1 MKSKN
6 VITAALALL
15 VSTACSGG
23 EKQKVMATKTLD
35 ITKEHC
41 PMTFVKTKIEL
52 SKLNEGD
59 ILEVLLSEGE
69 PLDNVPRNA
78 KEQGYNILSVEHV
91 EGTTHKVTIKK

>member
-1 MKSKN
+1 
-6 VITAALALL
+6 
-15 VSTACSGG
+15 
-23 EKQKVMATKTLD
+23 MATKTLD

-52 SKLNEGD
+52 AKLQAGD

-78 KEQGYNILSVEHV
+78 VDQGYEVLFVEHV
-91 EGTTHKVTIKK
+91 EGTTHKVIIKK

>member
-1 MKSKN
+1 
-6 VITAALALL
+6 
-15 VSTACSGG
+15 
-23 EKQKVMATKTLD
+23 MATKTLD

-78 KEQGYNILSVEHV
+78 KKKRYNVLSVEHV
-91 EGTTHKVTIKK
+91 EGTIHKVIIKK

>member
-1 MKSKN
+1 
-6 VITAALALL
+6 
-15 VSTACSGG
+15 
-23 EKQKVMATKTLD
+23 MATKTLD

-52 SKLNEGD
+52 AKLHTGD

-78 KEQGYNILSVEHV
+78 VEQGFNVLSIEHI
-91 EGTTHKVTIKK
+91 EGTTHEVIIKK

>member
-1 MKSKN
+1 MGLFKNKSNQSPRSEEGKGDH
-6 VITAALALL
+6 V
-15 VSTACSGG
+15 
-23 EKQKVMATKTLD
+23 LD

-52 SKLNEGD
+52 SKLQSGE

-78 KEQGYNILSVEHV
+78 KEQGYNVLSVEHV
-91 EGTTHKVTIKK
+91 EGTTYKVTIQK